1 MGLPNSSYKKIILAC
16 QALFMPPLFV
26 YTVFIEP
33 QWLRG
38 RQMRLNGVD
47 NPIIKALTGVRL
59 LHLSDL
65 HINRMGKYE
74 YKALELIDRLSPDII
89 FITGDYFDYAGHTK
103 GAMEFLDQLKA
114 PHGVFGILGNVDYKN
129 PPNAEMLY
137 NRYCRGSEP
146 RQTFTMLKNE
156 TIFLNLAGTS
166 IRVIGIDDPIIYK
179 SIEVYDKTIAP
190 LFEAINKET
199 PILLLTHRPDIFDF
213 ARKKGVD
220 FTLCGHTH
228 GGQMRLPFSL
238 QFYNQSQAT
247 RTYNRGLYCIG
258 DMLMHVSPG
267 IGTSDIPMRFLCRPE
282 ETLFIFS

>member
-1 MGLPNSSYKKIILAC
+1 MGLPNSSYKRIILAC

-38 RQMRLNGVD
+38 RQIRLNGID
-47 NPIIKALTGVRL
+47 NPIIKALSGVRL
-59 LHLSDL
+59 LHLSDF
-65 HINRMGKYE
+65 HINRMGKRE
-74 YKALELIDRLSPDII
+74 HKALELIDKLSPDII

-103 GAMEFLDQLKA
+103 GAIEFMDQLKA
-114 PHGVFGILGNVDYKN
+114 PHGVFGVLGNVDYKK
-129 PPNAEMLY
+129 PENAEMLY
-137 NRYCRGSEP
+137 KRYCMGSEP

-156 TIFLNLAGTS
+156 ALFLSPAGFP
-166 IRVIGIDDPIIYK
+166 IQIIGINDPIIYK
-179 SIEVYDKTIAP
+179 SMEEYEKAIVP
-190 LFEAINKET
+190 LFGAINEEIPT
-199 PILLLTHRPDIFDF
+199 LLLAHRPDIFSL
-213 ARKKGVD
+213 AREKGVN

-247 RTYNRGLYCIG
+247 KIYNRGLYRIG

-282 ETLFIFS
+282 ETLFTFS